1 MSGKKG
7 GGKGKKVDPE
17 VQKKQFEDWK
27 ATDEY
32 LKWVK
37 LSERKNELKKDY
49 PHDVTETTEDLTG
62 DWQDFEDK
70 LFDFCKTFKVK
81 TKLKELKHEFLRSF
95 FFAKE
100 DKDEK
105 WFDGIQCV
113 VTKEHADRSR
123 HLRNKFVEIWRG
135 LDEVFDYDATTYL
148 AGKKKMTKDLSEFL
162 KIILP

>member
-1 MSGKKG
+1 MASKKA

-17 VQKKQFEDWK
+17 VQKKQFEEWK
-27 ATDEY
+27 QSDEY
-32 LKWVK
+32 AKWIK

-70 LFDFCKTFKVK
+70 FFDLCKVFKVK
-81 TKLKELKHEFLRSF
+81 TKLKELKHEYVRSF

-100 DKDEK
+100 DKEEK
-105 WFDGIQCV
+105 WFDGIQIV

-123 HLRNKFVEIWRG
+123 HLRNKFVEIWRQ
-135 LDEVFDYDATTYL
+135 LDEIYDYDATSYL
-148 AGKKKMTKDLSEFL
+148 ANRKKMGKDLAEFM
-162 KIILP
+162 KNIVP